1 VYLEIIDLDFKMN
14 DLEKRVQKI
23 VNEHISIV
31 PYNDNWKILFNEEK
45 KNLFEYLPSNLI
57 KRIEHFGSTSIP
69 NLSAKPIIDILVEVT
84 SLEETKTKI
93 VPLLEMKGYE
103 YFWRPCF
110 DEDKP
115 PYYAWFIKRD
125 SNGIRTH
132 HIHMVEKNF
141 DHWDRLL
148 FRDYLI
154 KFPIIAHEYEILK
167 LKLSND
173 FPDDRIAYTKGKTE
187 FIIKY
192 TNIAKNYFK

>member
-1 VYLEIIDLDFKMN
+1 MN
-14 DLEKRVQKI
+14 ELEKRIQKV
-23 VNEHISIV
+23 VNEYISIV
-31 PYNDNWKILFNEEK
+31 PYSYNWLIMFNEERDF
-45 KNLFEYLPSNLI
+45 LFNYLPSSLI

-69 NLSAKPIIDILVEVT
+69 NLSAKPIIDMLVEVT

-93 VPLLEMKGYE
+93 VPLLEKKGYE

-110 DEDKP
+110 DKDEP

-125 SNGIRTH
+125 VNGIRTH

-141 DHWDRLL
+141 EHWDRLL

-154 KFPIIAHEYEILK
+154 KFPNIAHEYEILK
-167 LKLSND
+167 FKLSID
-173 FPDDRIAYTKGKTE
+173 FPNDRIAYTKGKTE

-192 TNIAKNYFK
+192 TKIAKNYF